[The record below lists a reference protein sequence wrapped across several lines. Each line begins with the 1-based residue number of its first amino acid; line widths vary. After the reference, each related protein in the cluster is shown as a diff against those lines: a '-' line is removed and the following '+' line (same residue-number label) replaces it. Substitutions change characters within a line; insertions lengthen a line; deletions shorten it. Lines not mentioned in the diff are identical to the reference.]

1 MEKLLKLNENEK
13 VNVVRD
19 WYLSIPEIIQS
30 EENGSDLEE
39 ILESELEQQEDI
51 IDKMKLSTLE
61 VLIVV
66 ALWYG
71 NQTTLFY
78 TEHIIESESESDSD
92 DDIYLDD
99 FLTEK
104 IHDILFKFTHEK
116 ISEQFNKNK

>member
-30 EENGSDLEE
+30 ENGSDLEE

>member
-13 VNVVRD
+13 ANVVRD

-30 EENGSDLEE
+30 ENGSNLEE
-39 ILESELEQQEDI
+39 ILESQLEEQEDI

-61 VLIVV
+61 VLIVI

-71 NQTTLFY
+71 NQTTQLY
-78 TEHIIESESESDSD
+78 TESDSD
-92 DDIYLDD
+92 DEDDDIYFDD

-116 ISEQFNKNK
+116 ISEQFNKTK